1 MVGRDRDR
9 PSDQTEA
16 LPLSNEEQ
24 RPEPLGV
31 SSGRRLNLVRW
42 RWPAIVVGLLLCGSA
57 LTYLLVPPMVVAE
70 KAITV
75 NPSDLLAARDRQAQP
90 MPSLLGLNRDI
101 AQTVLSDAGLGGVR
115 VAVREQAAAGPI
127 AMVIAQKPSAGTASV
142 SEIEL
147 IVSVPAPMP
156 NVVGS
161 SLQDGRSKLEQLG
174 TVVQVVPRFNP
185 AMPKNQ
191 ILESTPKA
199 GEPIPTVASLVVA
212 DPGDA
217 LTLASVKSVDR
228 DDCSTTKSVTVNGV
242 SVGDSVDCD
251 SGKQPAYIEYSLSR
265 GAAALEAVVG
275 TNDRGRTGA
284 AHVVILGD
292 GRELAATDVW
302 LGHSVPLRADLTG
315 VMRMRIVVTT
325 DDTKQNPTVVVGD
338 AKLLGLPDGLNA
350 IAAQ

>member
-1 MVGRDRDR
+1 MSGPDRAKPDDPL
-9 PSDQTEA
+9 PSNQSQ
-16 LPLSNEEQ
+16 PL
-24 RPEPLGV
+24 EP
-31 SSGRRLNLVRW
+31 SAPNPRRLGAVARW

-57 LTYLLVPPMVVAE
+57 LTYLLVPPMVVAD

-75 NPSDLLAARDRQAQP
+75 NPADLLAAHDRQAQP

-101 AQTVLSDAGLGGVR
+101 AQTALSDAGLSGVK
-115 VAVREQAAAGPI
+115 VTVKEQAAAGPT

-142 SEIEL
+142 SDIEL

-156 NVVGS
+156 AVVGS
-161 SLQDGRSKLEQLG
+161 NLQEGRSTLEQLG
-174 TVVQVVPRFNP
+174 AVVQVVPQFNP
-185 AMPKNQ
+185 SVPKNQ
-191 ILESTPKA
+191 VLDTTPKP

-217 LTLASVKSVDR
+217 LTLASVNSVDR
-228 DDCSTTKSVTVNGV
+228 DDCSTTKSVTVNGA
-242 SVGDSVDCD
+242 SVGDSVSCD

-265 GAAALEAVVG
+265 GAAALETLVG
-275 TNDRGRTGA
+275 TNDRGRTGP
-284 AHVVILGD
+284 AHVAILGD
-292 GRELAATDVW
+292 GRELAAADVW

-325 DDTKQNPTVVVGD
+325 DDTKQNPTVVLGD